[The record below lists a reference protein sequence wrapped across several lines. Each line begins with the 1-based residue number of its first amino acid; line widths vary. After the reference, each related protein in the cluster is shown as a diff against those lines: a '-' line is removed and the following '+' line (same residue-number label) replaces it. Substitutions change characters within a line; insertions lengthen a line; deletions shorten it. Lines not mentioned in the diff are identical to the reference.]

1 MLFAAQ
7 AKGYR
12 WKHHRFHTP
21 KRAKLWDASAS
32 DDTAADEGQ
41 NLENDGVDDDP
52 ENEVPFHRS
61 MSNGRRIRRSSS
73 SIPRRRS
80 GLAGFPHLI
89 ASKHDRHSARE
100 LCGSPH
106 SHGPDF
112 FSRSE
117 GVFCDMESKTPWTLC
132 RSVGHNNATVDV
144 GKGDGDGDGDAGGCY
159 HWETHSLVVGG
170 EKVKRGYSR
179 VVEWE

>member
-21 KRAKLWDASAS
+21 KKAKLWDASAS
-32 DDTAADEGQ
+32 DATGAEGP

-52 ENEVPFHRS
+52 ENEVPYHRS
-61 MSNGRRIRRSSS
+61 MSKGRRIRRRSSSS
-73 SIPRRRS
+73 SIPRRRRS
-80 GLAGFPHLI
+80 GLARFPHLI
-89 ASKHDRHSARE
+89 ASQHDGHSARE
-100 LCGSPH
+100 LCGSQH

-117 GVFCDMESKTPWTLC
+117 GVFCDMESKTQWALC
-132 RSVGHNNATVDV
+132 RSVGDDNATVE
-144 GKGDGDGDGDAGGCY
+144 GGNGDGDGDAGGCY

-170 EKVKRGYSR
+170 EKVARGYSR